1 MEGEEGKDSDDDF
14 NSDGDDEIL
23 LSLRE
28 QRVSQ
33 LKAKQAQKLENLAKG
48 HGHYSEIVEEEF
60 LPAVTKTRYSIVHFY
75 HKDFERCKVVDMHL
89 SIIAKKHIECRI
101 MKLDAEKC
109 PFFISKLQIQMLP
122 TIISFIDGVAVDRI
136 IGFEELGGSDEF
148 STMTMTR
155 RLIEGGCVLGL
166 DRKERGEIK
175 ITKKGRRNHDASDDD
190 Y

>member
-33 LKAKQAQKLENLAKG
+33 LKAKQAQKIENLAKG

-75 HKDFERCKVVDMHL
+75 HKDFERCKVVDMHM
-89 SIIAKKHIECRI
+89 SFIAKKHLECRI
-101 MKLDAEKC
+101 RKLDGFYQSFMQRNTHFQKSSKC
-109 PFFISKLQIQMLP
+109 AQS
-122 TIISFIDGVAVDRI
+122 
-136 IGFEELGGSDEF
+136 
-148 STMTMTR
+148 
-155 RLIEGGCVLGL
+155 RLKQEGYTNFNFP
-166 DRKERGEIK
+166 RP
-175 ITKKGRRNHDASDDD
+175 
-190 Y
+190 